1 MCDGGGDVETAP
13 EDLAGGGG
21 GELPPPVVLLLL
33 LIMGCTAASVCI
45 KNATTLVMYGER
57 N

>member
-33 LIMGCTAASVCI
+33 LIITGACEGAALCMAI
-45 KNATTLVMYGER
+45 
-57 N
+57 